1 MESMWFRWGQWG
13 TIMSLAVLLSAAP
26 ADAQDAE
33 PAADGAEEATQPAD
47 VPAEDVVDLAEFK
60 VVGSRL
66 PGRSAADAPVPV
78 DVIDADGFRNY
89 GVRDMNNLLAA
100 TVPSYNVSQHAIGD
114 ANALVRPAKLRG
126 LPPDST
132 LVLING
138 KRRHRGSAISTFTFG
153 LAQGAHGVDIRSIP
167 SVALKRVEVLRDGAA
182 AQYGSD
188 AVAGVLNFVLRDA
201 PEGGT
206 VEARWGQHYQGDGD
220 LVNTSA
226 NIGLPLTDAGF
237 ANLSFEFT
245 NSDSTDRSYE
255 LDIEK
260 GLRDAGLPV
269 KHRAQVWGAPDV
281 TYDYKFFG
289 NLGLDLGD
297 GHHAYAFGN
306 WAEREILD
314 SWYFRGPHPNAPTG
328 TRGVFL
334 NNFGPAVE
342 PELLVADLTP
352 DGTGNCPRILASDYA
367 QNGTAALAPLEG
379 NPNCYTLAQNLPG
392 GFTPRMRG
400 NVRDWSIAFGL
411 RGELQSGHALLDGW
425 NYDMSAVFG
434 QHRTSYYIWNN
445 VNLQLLRLRDDMP
458 TEYYARAYEQRDK
471 IFNLDLSRPF
481 DLGIFYSPLNV
492 AFGLEYREEEYEI
505 ESGDRNGWCIDD
517 AGECDGQR
525 KDRGLDS
532 QEFSRAQAYP
542 AIRPENAAEDKRG
555 SFGAYLDLE
564 ADVIEQVLFTAA
576 GRFEHHEGVGESLD
590 GKLAARWGLI
600 EDLLALRGSIGT
612 GFRAPT
618 IGQAIYRD
626 TTYNFDSRVNQLV
639 ETPTLPESDPIAKL
653 KGAKPLTPETS
664 MSFSLGTVLT
674 LGDLSVTLDYYNIE
688 VRNRIGLTSP
698 QFLEDSDL
706 SALAAIG
713 IDTGGVRNVR
723 FFTNAYESY
732 TQGIDLVATYP
743 LELFGGNIGRTM
755 LTFAGNWNDTNLNLD
770 SFDSSLILPVRT
782 IQVEDG
788 EPEFRFSL
796 MADHS
801 WGNWRFLS
809 RLQYYDAFVEPYQD
823 YGLTP
828 PIYAKSRALLDLEA
842 SYFFDFGVTLAAGV
856 DNLFD
861 TYPTKLRPEHRKS
874 NGYDAGQKYPNT
886 SPYGFNGGFYYF
898 RAAYEW

>member
-13 TIMSLAVLLSAAP
+13 AIMSLAVLLGAAP
-26 ADAQDAE
+26 ADAQEAA
-33 PAADGAEEATQPAD
+33 PAADAAEEETQA
-47 VPAEDVVDLAEFK
+47 AEEEVDLVGLADFK

-66 PGRSAADAPVPV
+66 PGRSAADSPVPV
-78 DVIDADGFRNY
+78 DVIDAEGFKNY

-114 ANALVRPAKLRG
+114 ANTLVRPAKLRG

-138 KRRHRGSAISTFTFG
+138 KRRHRGSAIPTFTFG
-153 LAQGAHGVDIRSIP
+153 QAQGAHGVDIRSIP
-167 SVALKRVEVLRDGAA
+167 SIALKRVEVLRDGAA

-220 LVNTSA
+220 LVNTAA

-289 NLGLDLGD
+289 NFGLDLGD

-306 WAEREILD
+306 WAEREVMD
-314 SWYFRGPHPNAPTG
+314 TWYYRGPHPKAPG
-328 TRGVFL
+328 NPRGLYL
-334 NNFGPAVE
+334 NDDLD
-342 PELLVADLTP
+342 ELLVADLTP
-352 DGTGNCPRILASDYA
+352 DGTGNCPRIPASDYL
-367 QNGTAALAPLEG
+367 QNGTDALAPLEG

-411 RGELQSGHALLDGW
+411 RGELHTGHALLDGW

-434 QHRTSYYIWNN
+434 QHRTSYYIWNT
-445 VNLQLLRLRDDMP
+445 VNAHLIRLRDDMP

-471 IFNLDLSRPF
+471 IFNLDFSRPF
-481 DLGIFYSPLNV
+481 DIGIFYSPLNV
-492 AFGLEYREEEYEI
+492 AFGLEYREEEFEI
-505 ESGDRNGWCIDD
+505 EPGDKNGYCIDD
-517 AGECDGQR
+517 VGECDGQR
-525 KDRGLDS
+525 KEMGLDS
-532 QEFSRAQAYP
+532 QGFVDGGQAYP
-542 AIRPENAAEDKRG
+542 ALRPENVREDERG

-564 ADVIEQVLFTAA
+564 ADVVEQVLFTAA
-576 GRFEHHEGVGESLD
+576 GRFEHHEGIGESLD

-600 EDLLALRGSIGT
+600 EDMLALRGSIGT

-618 IGQAIYRD
+618 VGQAIYQD
-626 TTYNFDSRVNQLV
+626 TTYNFDSNTNQLV
-639 ETPTLPESDPIAKL
+639 ETPTLPADHPMAIL

-664 MSFSLGTVLT
+664 MSFSVGTVLT

-688 VRNRIGLTSP
+688 VRNRIGLTSRQTLTP
-698 QFLEDSDL
+698 GDVDT
-706 SALAAIG
+706 LAAMG
-713 IDTGGVRNVR
+713 VDVGSVRNLR
-723 FFTNAYESY
+723 FFTNAFESY

-743 LELFGGNIGRTM
+743 LELFGGSIGRTM
-755 LTFAGNWNDTNLNLD
+755 LTFAGNWNDTNLNLESINSAVID
-770 SFDSSLILPVRT
+770 SVRK

-809 RLQYYDAFVEPYQD
+809 RLHYYDGFTEPYQD
-823 YGLTP
+823 YGLNP
-828 PIYAKSRALLDLEA
+828 AIYAKSRALLDLEA

-861 TYPTKLRPEHRKS
+861 TYPTRLRAEHRKG

>member
-13 TIMSLAVLLSAAP
+13 AIMSLAVLLGAVP
-26 ADAQDAE
+26 AGAQDAE
-33 PAADGAEEATQPAD
+33 PAADVAEEETQPAD

-66 PGRSAADAPVPV
+66 PGRSAAEAPVPV

-138 KRRHRGSAISTFTFG
+138 KRRHRGSAIPTFTFG
-153 LAQGAHGVDIRSIP
+153 QAQGAHGVDIRSIP
-167 SVALKRVEVLRDGAA
+167 SIALKRVEVLRDGAA

-220 LVNTSA
+220 LVNTAA

-260 GLRDAGLPV
+260 PMRDAGLPV

-289 NLGLDLGD
+289 NFGLDLGD

-306 WAEREILD
+306 WAEREIMD
-314 SWYFRGPHPNAPTG
+314 TWYFRGPHPSAPG
-328 TRGVFL
+328 SPAGLYL
-334 NNFGPAVE
+334 NGDRDA
-342 PELLVADLTP
+342 LLVADLTP
-352 DGTGNCPRILASDYA
+352 DGTGNCPRIPASDYL

-400 NVRDWSIAFGL
+400 NVEDWSIAFGL
-411 RGELQSGHALLDGW
+411 RGELQTGHALLDGW

-434 QHRTSYYIWNN
+434 QHRTSYYIWNT
-445 VNLQLLRLRDDMP
+445 VNAHLIRLRDDMP
-458 TEYYARAYEQRDK
+458 TEYYARAYEERDK

-481 DLGIFYSPLNV
+481 DLGLFYSPLNV
-492 AFGLEYREEEYEI
+492 AFGLEYREEEFEI
-505 ESGDRNGWCIDD
+505 ESGDRNGYCIDD

-525 KDRGLDS
+525 RAQGLGA
-532 QEFSRAQAYP
+532 QGFVAGGQAYP
-542 AIRPENAAEDKRG
+542 ALRPENAAEDKRG

-576 GRFEHHEGVGESLD
+576 GRFEHHEGIGESLD

-618 IGQAIYRD
+618 VGQAIYQD
-626 TTYNFDSRVNQLV
+626 TTYNFDSTTQQLV
-639 ETPTLPESDPIAKL
+639 ETPTLPADNPIAVQ

-664 MSFSLGTVLT
+664 MSFSVGTVLT

-688 VRNRIGLTSP
+688 VRNRIGLTSRQGITP
-698 QFLEDSDL
+698 DDV
-706 SALAAIG
+706 SALAAM
-713 IDTGGVRNVR
+713 GVDVGSIQNVR
-723 FFTNAYESY
+723 FFTNAFESY

-743 LELFGGNIGRTM
+743 LELFGGSIGRTM
-755 LTFAGNWNDTNLNLD
+755 LTFAGNWNDTNLNLESINSAVID
-770 SFDSSLILPVRT
+770 AVRK

-823 YGLTP
+823 YGLNP
-828 PIYAKSRALLDLEA
+828 SIYAKSRALLDLEA

-861 TYPTKLRPEHRKS
+861 TYPTRLRPEHRKS

>member
-13 TIMSLAVLLSAAP
+13 AIASLAVLLGAAP
-26 ADAQDAE
+26 AGAQDAE
-33 PAADGAEEATQPAD
+33 PAADAAEEETQAAEEEAD
-47 VPAEDVVDLAEFK
+47 LVGLADFK

-66 PGRSAADAPVPV
+66 PGRSAADSPVPV
-78 DVIDADGFRNY
+78 DVIDAEGFKNY

-138 KRRHRGSAISTFTFG
+138 KRRHRGSAIPTFTFG

-167 SVALKRVEVLRDGAA
+167 SIALKRVEVLRDGAA

-220 LVNTSA
+220 LVNTAA

-255 LDIEK
+255 LYIEQPM
-260 GLRDAGLPV
+260 RDAGLPV

-289 NLGLDLGD
+289 NFGLDLGD

-306 WAEREILD
+306 WAERQILD
-314 SWYFRGPHPNAPTG
+314 TWYFRGPHERAPTG
-328 TRGVFL
+328 TDGVFL
-334 NNFGPAVE
+334 NGN
-342 PELLVADLTP
+342 ELLVADLTP
-352 DGTGNCPRILASDYA
+352 DGTGNCPRIPVSNYL
-367 QNGTAALAPLEG
+367 QNGTDALAPLEG

-400 NVRDWSIAFGL
+400 NVQDWSIAFGL

-434 QHRTSYYIWNN
+434 QHRTSYYIWNT
-445 VNLQLLRLRDDMP
+445 VNPQLLRLKANMP
-458 TEYYARAYEQRDK
+458 TEYYARAYEERDK
-471 IFNLDLSRPF
+471 IFNLDFSRPF

-492 AFGLEYREEEYEI
+492 AFGLEYREEEFEI
-505 ESGDRNGWCIDD
+505 ESGDRDGWCNDD
-517 AGECDGQR
+517 SGECDGQQ
-525 KDRGLDS
+525 KERGLGS
-532 QEFSRAQAYP
+532 QGFSVGGQAYP
-542 AIRPENAAEDKRG
+542 AIRPENAAEGMRG

-576 GRFEHHEGVGESLD
+576 GRFEHHEGIGESLD
-590 GKLAARWGLI
+590 GKLAARWGLL
-600 EDLLALRGSIGT
+600 EDVLALRGSIGT

-618 IGQAIYRD
+618 VGQAIYRD
-626 TTYNFDSRVNQLV
+626 TTYNFDPDTNQLV
-639 ETPTLPESDPIAKL
+639 ETPTLPGDDPIAIQ

-664 MSFSLGTVLT
+664 MSFSIGTVLT

-688 VRNRIGLTSP
+688 VRNRIGLASAQSIEP
-698 QFLEDSDL
+698 SDVA
-706 SALAAIG
+706 ALAAQ
-713 IDTGGVRNVR
+713 GVDARSISAVR
-723 FFTNAYESY
+723 FFTNAFESY

-755 LTFAGNWNDTNLNLD
+755 LTFAGNWNDTNLNLE
-770 SFDSSLILPVRT
+770 SISEVIMSVRKVQ
-782 IQVEDG
+782 IEDT

-809 RLQYYDAFVEPYQD
+809 RLQYYDGFTEPYQEIRNNN
-823 YGLTP
+823 
-828 PIYAKSRALLDLEA
+828 IYAKPRALLDLEA

-861 TYPTKLRPEHRKS
+861 TYPTKIRAKHRS
-874 NGYDAGQKYPNT
+874 GYDAGQKYPNT

>member
-13 TIMSLAVLLSAAP
+13 AIMSLAVLLGVAP
-26 ADAQDAE
+26 AGAQEAE
-33 PAADGAEEATQPAD
+33 PAADAAEEETQA
-47 VPAEDVVDLAEFK
+47 AEDEADLVGLADFK

-66 PGRSAADAPVPV
+66 PGRSAADSPVPV
-78 DVIDADGFRNY
+78 DVIDAEGFKNY

-114 ANALVRPAKLRG
+114 ANTLVRPAKLRG

-138 KRRHRGSAISTFTFG
+138 KRRHRGSAIPTFTFG
-153 LAQGAHGVDIRSIP
+153 QAQGAHGVDIRSIP
-167 SVALKRVEVLRDGAA
+167 SIALKRVEVLRDGAA

-220 LVNTSA
+220 LVNTAA

-260 GLRDAGLPV
+260 PMRDAGLPV

-289 NLGLDLGD
+289 NFGLDLGD

-306 WAEREILD
+306 WAEREVMD
-314 SWYFRGPHPNAPTG
+314 TWYFRGPHPSAPG
-328 TRGVFL
+328 SPAGLYL
-334 NNFGPAVE
+334 NGDRD
-342 PELLVADLTP
+342 ELLVADLTH
-352 DGTGNCPRILASDYA
+352 DGTGNCPRIPASDYL

-434 QHRTSYYIWNN
+434 QHRTSYYIWNT
-445 VNLQLLRLRDDMP
+445 VNAHLIRLRDDMP
-458 TEYYARAYEQRDK
+458 TEYYARAYEERDK

-481 DLGIFYSPLNV
+481 DIGMFYSPLNV
-492 AFGLEYREEEYEI
+492 AFGLEYREEEFEI
-505 ESGDRNGWCIDD
+505 ESGDRNGYCIDD
-517 AGECDGQR
+517 EGECDGQR
-525 KDRGLDS
+525 RDRGLRS
-532 QEFSRAQAYP
+532 QGFVAGGQAYP
-542 AIRPENAAEDKRG
+542 ALRPENAAEDKRG

-576 GRFEHHEGVGESLD
+576 GRFEHHEGIGESLD

-600 EDLLALRGSIGT
+600 EDMLALRGSIGT

-618 IGQAIYRD
+618 VGQAIYQD
-626 TTYNFDSRVNQLV
+626 TTYNFDSTTQQLA
-639 ETPTLPESDPIAKL
+639 ETPTLPADHPIAIQ

-664 MSFSLGTVLT
+664 MSFSVGTVLT
-674 LGDLSVTLDYYNIE
+674 LGDLSVTIDYYNIE
-688 VRNRIGLTSP
+688 VRNRIGLTSRQGITP
-698 QFLEDSDL
+698 DDVD
-706 SALAAIG
+706 ALTAMG
-713 IDTGGVRNVR
+713 VDVGSVRNIR
-723 FFTNAYESY
+723 FFTNAFESY

-743 LELFGGNIGRTM
+743 LELFGGSIGRTM
-755 LTFAGNWNDTNLNLD
+755 LTFAGNWNDTNLNLESINSAVID
-770 SFDSSLILPVRT
+770 SVRK

-809 RLQYYDAFVEPYQD
+809 RLQYYDGFTEPYQD
-823 YGLTP
+823 YGLNP
-828 PIYAKSRALLDLEA
+828 SIYAKSRALLDLEA

-861 TYPTKLRPEHRKS
+861 TYPTRLRAEHRKG